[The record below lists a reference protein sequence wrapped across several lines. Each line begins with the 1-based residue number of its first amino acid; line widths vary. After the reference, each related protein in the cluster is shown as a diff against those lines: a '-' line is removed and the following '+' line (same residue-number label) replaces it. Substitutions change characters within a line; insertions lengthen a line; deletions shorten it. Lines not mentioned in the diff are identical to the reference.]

1 MGESAR
7 TKLNLK
13 EVNGK
18 NEAEN
23 GSKKRKTKQCFNTNE
38 IK

>member
-23 GSKKRKTKQCFNTNE
+23 GSKKKKN
-38 IK
+38 